1 MRLPIVY
8 WRVRLQKVAPFPVP
22 GTVVMALKPQHR
34 SKDPLSYT
42 VRSYRQ
48 QASTTGLIAA
58 HVLIKETDLHIQADR
73 NVQRRA
79 EELVL
84 QYRLQLE
91 EYIVRY
97 PQFFSSLSPLP
108 KDFTAPPLIQQ
119 MYDAARKAGVGPMAA
134 VAGGIA
140 ESVGRALQQDGVE
153 EIIIENGGDIFLTRR
168 EPSVISIFA
177 GESPLSNKVG
187 IELLPPGPW
196 GICTSSGTVGH
207 SLSMGKADS
216 VTVVARSTH
225 LADAAA
231 TRIGNEVGRVGKD
244 KENVNKAL
252 SLAGEIEG
260 ITGVVVICGEILG
273 AVGDVKLV
281 GLEQEVTK

>member
-1 MRLPIVY
+1 M
-8 WRVRLQKVAPFPVP
+8 VAM
-22 GTVVMALKPQHR
+22 TLRSQYR

-48 QASTTGLIAA
+48 QASSRELITT
-58 HVLIKETDLHIQADR
+58 HVQVKETDLHIQADKD
-73 NVQRRA
+73 VQRRA
-79 EELVL
+79 FELVL

-97 PQFFSSLSPLP
+97 PQFLSSLSPLP
-108 KDFTAPPLIQQ
+108 KDFTATPLIQQ

-140 ESVGRALQQDGVE
+140 ESVGRSLLREGIE
-153 EIIIENGGDIFLTRR
+153 EIIIENGGDIFLARK

-177 GESPLSNKVG
+177 GESPLSKKVG
-187 IELLPPGPW
+187 LELASSGPW
-196 GICTSSGTVGH
+196 GVCTSSGTVGH
-207 SLSMGKADS
+207 SLSMGMADS
-216 VTVVARSTH
+216 VTVVARSTY

-231 TRIGNEVGRVGKD
+231 TRIGNEVGRDDND
-244 KENVNKAL
+244 KQGVNSAL
-252 SLAGEIEG
+252 KLAEEIED
-260 ITGVVVICGEILG
+260 IAGVVVICGEILG

-281 GLEQEVTK
+281 GLE

>member
-1 MRLPIVY
+1 
-8 WRVRLQKVAPFPVP
+8 
-22 GTVVMALKPQHR
+22 MAARSKYR

-48 QASTTGLIAA
+48 QASTAGLISV
-58 HVLIKETDLHIQADR
+58 HVQVKETDLHIQADR
-73 NVQRRA
+73 NVERRA
-79 EELVL
+79 LELVL

-97 PQFFSSLSPLP
+97 PKFLSSLSPLP

-134 VAGGIA
+134 VAGGLA
-140 ESVGRALQQDGVE
+140 EAVGRSLLRDGVK
-153 EIIIENGGDIFLTRR
+153 EIIVENGGDIFLVR
-168 EPSVISIFA
+168 EEPAVIAIFA

-187 IELLPPGPW
+187 LELSSSGPW

-207 SLSMGKADS
+207 SLSMGTADS

-231 TRIGNEVGRVGKD
+231 TRIGNEVGRDSND
-244 KENVNKAL
+244 KASVNGAL
-252 SLAGEIEG
+252 KLAGEIED

-281 GLEQEVTK
+281 GLEQEVVK